1 MAIIDILKGGTN
13 MEKFIAI
20 AVVAVVVILIFVM
33 GYVKAPPNKIYIISG
48 LRKRM
53 ISGKSSFKIPFF
65 ERLDVID
72 YSLMSVDVKTQES
85 VPTADYINISVDA
98 VVNIKVGD
106 TPDLIRL
113 ASENF
118 LNQKSDYVIGVAQQV
133 LEGNTREIVGKMQLE
148 EMVKDRQ
155 KFAELVKENAEPDLA
170 AMGLT
175 IISFNVQSFT
185 DANGVIDDLGIDN
198 IAKIKKNA
206 AIAKAESERDI
217 EKAQSLASKEANEAR
232 IESETQ
238 IAIRNNEMVIKKA
251 ELKKEADIKKAE
263 ADAAY
268 QIQQEAQRKTIEV
281 AIADAN
287 IAKQEREIELKSKE
301 AEVMEKA
308 LEADIKKKAEADK
321 FARQQKADAELYE
334 RQRLAD
340 AEKYEQL
347 QQAEAARIKAEAD
360 KYTKQ
365 QEAEAIKSIGVA
377 EAEAIRLK
385 GLAEAEGIDK
395 KAEAMAKMGQASV
408 LQMYFEVL
416 PEIAKNVAAPLSN
429 IDKIT
434 MYGSGNTKN
443 LVSDIIGSTTQIMD
457 GLNESAGVDI
467 QNILKQF
474 LQSAPSLEEAAVT
487 ATEENKNEDEDK

>member
-1 MAIIDILKGGTN
+1 MPDLSEFFPVLGSIAGVIFLIILL
-13 MEKFIAI
+13 
-20 AVVAVVVILIFVM
+20 VL
-33 GYVKAPPNKIYIISG
+33 GYVKAPPDKIYIISG
-48 LRKRM
+48 IRKRM
-53 ISGKSSFKIPFF
+53 IYGKASFKIPFF
-65 ERLDVID
+65 ERLDIVD

-98 VVNIKVGD
+98 VVNIKVGN
-106 TPDLIRL
+106 TPELMRL

-118 LNQKSDYVIGVAQQV
+118 LNQKSSYIIGVAQQV

-185 DANGVIDDLGIDN
+185 DANGVIEDLGIDN
-198 IAKIKKNA
+198 ITRIKKNA

-217 EKAQSLASKEANEAR
+217 EKAQSAATKEANEAR

-238 IAIRNNEMVIKKA
+238 IAIRNNQMLIKKA
-251 ELKKEADIKKAE
+251 ELKKESDIKKAE

-268 QIQQEAQRKTIEV
+268 QIQHEAQRRTIEV
-281 AIADAN
+281 ATADAD
-287 IAKQEREIELKSKE
+287 IARQEKEIELKSKE
-301 AEVMEKA
+301 AEVMEKS
-308 LEADIKKKAEADK
+308 LEAEIKKKAEAEK
-321 FARQQKADAELYE
+321 FARLQKADADLYE
-334 RQRLAD
+334 RQRKAD

-347 QQAEAARIKAEAD
+347 QQAEAAKIKAEAD

-365 QEAEAIKSIGVA
+365 QEADAIKSLGIA

-385 GLAEAEGIDK
+385 GIAEAEGIDK

-416 PEIAKNVAAPLSN
+416 PEIAKNVAAPLEN

-434 MYGSGNTKN
+434 MYGSGNAKS

-457 GLNESAGVDI
+457 GLNEAAGVNV

-474 LQSAPSLEEAAVT
+474 LDKSPSLEEAALT
-487 ATEENKNEDEDK
+487 AAEDENSTASKEDK

>member
-1 MAIIDILKGGTN
+1 
-13 MEKFIAI
+13 MEKIIAI
-20 AVVAVVVILIFVM
+20 SVIAVIVILIFII

-53 ISGKSSFKIPFF
+53 ISGKASFKIPFF

-118 LNQKSDYVIGVAQQV
+118 LNQKSEYIIGVAQQV

-217 EKAQSLASKEANEAR
+217 EKAQSLANKEANEAR

-365 QEAEAIKSIGVA
+365 QEAEAIKSIGIA

-474 LQSAPSLEEAAVT
+474 LEKAPSLEEAAVT
-487 ATEENKNEDEDK
+487 TTEKNEEDK

>member
-1 MAIIDILKGGTN
+1 
-13 MEKFIAI
+13 MEKIIAI

-474 LQSAPSLEEAAVT
+474 LEKTPSLEEAAVT